1 MLAFA
6 AVAFAAAAPALA
18 NGAFPDEFS
27 IHFPP
32 NAPHRILMG
41 ANFGLLV
48 SEDDGSTWRYS
59 CEPWVVAGSNA
70 ALASEN
76 VSFYQVTA
84 DGAVLA
90 DSVNITRSSDVACTW
105 PTSGGSVTGQAVD
118 DVFPDPNDATFVVA
132 IVATARGTYLVASHD
147 GGTTFDA
154 PHLYDT
160 PELLTGVE
168 IARSKPGVVYAT
180 SVATSGATA
189 TFLASTNS
197 GASWTATN
205 IVIPA
210 GTQPRILAV
219 DPTDEKKVYLRLLSG
234 ASDAMSVTAD
244 GGQTFQTVLTIK
256 GQFSSFL
263 RAGDGALYAGTM
275 DGKLYVQAAGAA
287 GFTSRNAPHLRC
299 LGQRPGTTR
308 IYACADTVVDGFS
321 LASSDDNGV
330 TFQPLMSF
338 TQLLGP
344 LICPPVQT
352 NCQAHWERIQGVLGI
367 GAQDAGPA
375 DGGGSSPG
383 SGGGSHCASA
393 GIDAWGIWIVLG
405 FFLRT
410 RRGRRGRD
418 RRRIRVHEAA
428 SASRGHGP

>member
-6 AVAFAAAAPALA
+6 AVAFAAAKPALA

-76 VSFYQVTA
+76 VNFYQVTA

-118 DVFPDPNDATFVVA
+118 DLFPDPNDATFVVA

-147 GGTTFDA
+147 GGKTFDA
-154 PHLYDT
+154 THLYDT
-160 PELLTGVE
+160 SDILTGIE
-168 IARSKPGVVYAT
+168 IARSTPGVVYAT
-180 SVATSGATA
+180 SAPQASGAA
-189 TFLASTNS
+189 KFLASTSS
-197 GASWTATN
+197 GAPGTWTVTDLP
-205 IVIPA
+205 ISG
-210 GTQPRILAV
+210 GTLPRILAV
-219 DPTDEKKVYLRLLSG
+219 DPADAKKVYLRLLTG
-234 ASDAMSVTAD
+234 PSDAMAVTID

-263 RAGDGALYAGTM
+263 RAGDGAIYAGTM
-275 DGKLYVQAAGAA
+275 DGKLYVRAAAA
-287 GFTSRNAPHLRC
+287 TDPTAFVSLNAPHLRC

-308 IYACADTVVDGFS
+308 IYACADMVVDGFS
-321 LASSDDNGV
+321 LASSDDGGA
-330 TFQPLMSF
+330 TFQPVMTF
-338 TQLLGP
+338 THLLGP
-344 LICPPVQT
+344 LTCPPVQT

-367 GAQDAGPA
+367 GSGTGPPDAG
-375 DGGGSSPG
+375 GGGSSSG
-383 SGGGSHCASA
+383 SGGSHCASA
-393 GIDAWGIWIVLG
+393 GIDAWSIWSVLG
-405 FFLRT
+405 FLLR
-410 RRGRRGRD
+410 
-418 RRRIRVHEAA
+418 
-428 SASRGHGP
+428 SRSTHTVKKPS